1 MHLIL
6 PSQLPFRF
14 FKEVNQMLGN
24 FPFSFPLDLLFRNL
38 YFLYSNGL
46 HLRTHL
52 FCISEHLPVF
62 QFYMVI
68 G

>member
-6 PSQLPFRF
+6 PSQLLFRF

-24 FPFSFPLDLLFRNL
+24 FLFSFPLDLLFRNL

-46 HLRTHL
+46 HFRTHL
-52 FCISEHLPVF
+52 FCIGQHFPVF